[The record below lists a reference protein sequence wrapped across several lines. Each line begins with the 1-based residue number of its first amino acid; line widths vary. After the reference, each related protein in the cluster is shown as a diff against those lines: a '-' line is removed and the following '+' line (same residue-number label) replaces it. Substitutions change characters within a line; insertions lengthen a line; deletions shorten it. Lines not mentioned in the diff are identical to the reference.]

1 MAVGIRL
8 GVIGVEDNL
17 QLMESVASEY
27 SEFTT
32 LLFLHS
38 RQDDVIDILESH
50 KHDVDIWLF
59 SGYIPY
65 LIAKEWGKVEQ
76 PMFFVKY
83 PGSCLYKTLYNAL
96 YQHNINMNELSFD
109 CFTSS
114 ELKQVFEEFGVSFTS
129 NYLKMYEGSTELL
142 IKHHYELWKK
152 GKTKAAATCIW
163 VVSNELKKMG
173 VPVFRVTP
181 TKSAIQTTLN
191 LALRTNEMLLFKN
204 RQIAVQ
210 MFEINNMFG
219 LSKNMY
225 SSDEIYNKEIQITQK
240 LLIYSKKVQG
250 SLKTVGPGRYVIF
263 STRGALSDITE
274 NFSAVPDV
282 EEIQQLSQQ
291 DVTCGIGVGQSAY
304 EAEINAGKA
313 LLHAKEY
320 KNGAWMVFLDNKTIN
335 GPLGKPENITYTY
348 ESKKYQIISEKTL
361 LSVATISKVDYILK
375 KIGKTEITAHELGQ
389 HLQIMPRS
397 ARRILDQFLKN
408 GFAKEIAEETPH
420 PRGRPRKIYRILL

>member
-1 MAVGIRL
+1 MGIRL
-8 GVIGVEDNL
+8 GIIGVEDNL
-17 QLMESVASEY
+17 ELMGSVASEY
-27 SEFTT
+27 TEFTT
-32 LLFLHS
+32 SLFLHTLPE
-38 RQDDVIDILESH
+38 DIIDILKSH
-50 KHDVDIWLF
+50 QHDIDMWLF
-59 SGYIPY
+59 SGYTPY

-83 PGSCLYKTLYNAL
+83 PGSSLYKTLYCAL
-96 YQHNINMNELSFD
+96 YQHNMNMNELSFD
-109 CFTSS
+109 CFTPS
-114 ELKQVFEEFGVSFTS
+114 ELEQVSEELTINFTS
-129 NYLKMYEGSTELL
+129 NHLKTYEGSAELL
-142 IKHHYELWKK
+142 VMHHYELWKA
-152 GKTKAAATCIW
+152 GKTKAAVTCVW
-163 VVSNELKKMG
+163 AVSNELKEMG

-204 RQIAVQ
+204 KQIAVQ

-263 STRGALSDITE
+263 STRGELSDITR
-274 NFSAVPDV
+274 NFTVVPDV
-282 EEIQQLSQQ
+282 EEIKQLSQQ
-291 DVTCGIGVGQSAY
+291 DITCGIGIGQSAY

-313 LLHAKEY
+313 LLHAKEH

-335 GPLGKPENITYTY
+335 GPLGKPEKITYTY
-348 ESKKYQIISEKTL
+348 ESKKYQVISEKTL
-361 LSVATISKVDYILK
+361 LSVATISKVDSILG
-375 KIGKTEITAHELGQ
+375 KIGKSEITAHELGQ

-397 ARRILDQFLKN
+397 ARRILDQLLKN

-420 PRGRPRKIYRILL
+420 PRGRPRKVYRVLL